1 MTRWRENLRSLWGS
15 FHPLGSWVKERSHQ
29 KSSSVPRL
37 KLPLPEEPVRPG
49 QGGVWE
55 GCPEFTFHTVQGHC
69 VLLLRWPRGPRKVW
83 NLIPGSQEEPWE
95 QNFKQTDEVLSEIS
109 GLSLPIVELFG
120 KTSHLF
126 VNSHWGVLKA
136 PTLSTFKGRVVLGK
150 IADSRVFGVRGCC
163 HAWPPIPEFPR
174 CEDCPI
180 SDCGQIIA

>member
-1 MTRWRENLRSLWGS
+1 MVCGKAALNSPSTLFRDTVSCCS
-15 FHPLGSWVKERSHQ
+15 D
-29 KSSSVPRL
+29 
-37 KLPLPEEPVRPG
+37 G
-49 QGGVWE
+49 QGA
-55 GCPEFTFHTVQGHC
+55 PE
-69 VLLLRWPRGPRKVW
+69 KVW

-109 GLSLPIVELFG
+109 GLSLPVVELFG

-163 HAWPPIPEFPR
+163 RAWPPIPEFPR